1 MHDGAWGDRV
11 GGDSSGWLEPV
22 GRAFREILALDR
34 KYVGEERLEPERRTR
49 PRALWRRTGSGKHCQ
64 STSLQLIERKRI
76 RMTKQSILITGVA
89 GFLGSHLADALL
101 ARGHRVV
108 GVDNLSHGSLENIS
122 EAQRNPNF
130 EFHQID
136 VCDVDAL
143 RKVAEGVSAIAH
155 LAAFK
160 IPRYGKAIDTLL
172 INSQGSHNALQ
183 VAVEQNAKFVLAST
197 SDVYGKNPNIPFD
210 EESESILGSSTVA
223 RWSYAVSKLY
233 DEHLALAFADS
244 YGIPVNVVR
253 IFGSYGPRQNLTWW
267 GGPQSVFIGAILR
280 GETIP
285 IHGDGLQTR
294 SFTYVSDT
302 VGGIVSVVENGTS
315 GEIFNIGSTHEISI
329 LDLAKLIHRLSGSV
343 QALDI
348 NMIPYDEIGGR
359 RYEDV
364 RRRVPNVEKAKRLL
378 GFQAQVKLE
387 EGLKRTIEWQRALYE
402 ADLVGVSAR

>member
-1 MHDGAWGDRV
+1 
-11 GGDSSGWLEPV
+11 
-22 GRAFREILALDR
+22 
-34 KYVGEERLEPERRTR
+34 
-49 PRALWRRTGSGKHCQ
+49 
-64 STSLQLIERKRI
+64 
-76 RMTKQSILITGVA
+76 MTKKSILITGVA

-108 GVDNLSHGSLENIS
+108 GVDNLSHGSLDNVA
-122 EAQRNPNF
+122 EARRNPNF

-136 VCDVDAL
+136 VCDLAAL

-197 SDVYGKNPNIPFD
+197 SDVYGKNPNIPFS
-210 EESESILGSSTVA
+210 EESECILGSSTVA

-233 DEHLALAFADS
+233 DEHLALAFADA
-244 YGIPVNVVR
+244 YGIQVNVVR

-294 SFTYVSDT
+294 SFTFASDT
-302 VGGIVSVVENGTS
+302 VGGIVSVIENGSS

-329 LDLAKLIHRLSGSV
+329 LDLAKLIHRLSGSD
-343 QALDI
+343 QPLDI
-348 NMIPYDEIGGR
+348 KMIPYDEIGGR

-364 RRRVPNVEKAKRLL
+364 RRRVPNVEKANRLL
-378 GFQAQVKLE
+378 GFQAKVSLE
-387 EGLKRTIEWQRALYE
+387 EGLRRTIEWQRALHE
-402 ADLVGVSAR
+402 AELVGAEIR

>member
-1 MHDGAWGDRV
+1 
-11 GGDSSGWLEPV
+11 
-22 GRAFREILALDR
+22 
-34 KYVGEERLEPERRTR
+34 
-49 PRALWRRTGSGKHCQ
+49 
-64 STSLQLIERKRI
+64 
-76 RMTKQSILITGVA
+76 MTKKSILITGVA

-108 GVDNLSHGSLENIS
+108 GVDNLSHGSLDNVA
-122 EAQRNPNF
+122 EARRNPNF

-136 VCDVDAL
+136 VCDLAAL

-197 SDVYGKNPNIPFD
+197 SDVYGKNPNIPFS
-210 EESESILGSSTVA
+210 EESECILGSSTVA

-233 DEHLALAFADS
+233 DEHLALAFADA
-244 YGIPVNVVR
+244 YGIQVNVVR

-294 SFTYVSDT
+294 SFTFVSDT
-302 VGGIVSVVENGTS
+302 VGGIVSVIENGSS

-329 LDLAKLIHRLSGSV
+329 LDLAKLIHRLSGSD
-343 QALDI
+343 QPLDI
-348 NMIPYDEIGGR
+348 KMIPYDEIGGR

-364 RRRVPNVEKAKRLL
+364 RRRVPNVEKANRLL
-378 GFQAQVKLE
+378 GFQAKVSLE
-387 EGLKRTIEWQRALYE
+387 EGLRRTIEWQRALHE
-402 ADLVGVSAR
+402 AELVGAEIR